1 MHFLKKCI
9 HNEWIRKIDG
19 WIITLKFCNVVYKI
33 KNKTSHRDQLWKGG
47 SQKLLGCL
55 ICKQS

>member
-33 KNKTSHRDQLWKGG
+33 KI
-47 SQKLLGCL
+47 KLVIEISSGKEVVKNYLVV
-55 ICKQS
+55 